1 MRFITLAKAA
11 EEIGVSVTTIK
22 RWTRLADRPL
32 RTAMMGAMRVTSSE
46 WLDEFARPV
55 DVESPEHAEASE
67 KIALFHARW
76 GSNQPIR
83 TVG

>member
-46 WLDEFARPV
+46 WLD
-55 DVESPEHAEASE
+55 
-67 KIALFHARW
+67 
-76 GSNQPIR
+76 
-83 TVG
+83 